1 MRLSAYL
8 RSRAGYYALGL
19 VSLAFASL
27 FLYVF
32 HTPWR
37 AIVIAIV
44 LIIIGFG
51 LAEALEYRRRA
62 LFYNRLYECLEGMDK
77 PYLVGEMLEEPEFL
91 EGAIL
96 CDVLHETSLSMSDHV
111 NTYRR
116 ESEDF
121 REFIEL
127 WVHEIKLPVAGLQL
141 MAHNDG
147 NERYARQLARIDD
160 MVQNVLFYARSESAE
175 KDYVIRET
183 SLARTFANVALK
195 SRDELLERGVQIET
209 EGLDQT
215 VMTDGKWLEY
225 MLGQLMA
232 NSVKYASPDRD
243 LVIRVSAEDLDD
255 RVVLHFR
262 DNGIGIA
269 PEDLPHIFEKSFTGS
284 NGRIGQN
291 STGFGLYIIDK
302 LCSRLG
308 HQVQATSEQGEWTE
322 VTISFGKNL
331 LFELEA

>member
-1 MRLSAYL
+1 MRLSDYL
-8 RSRAGYYALGL
+8 RNRRTAYGIELAGLALAL
-19 VSLAFASL
+19 L
-27 FLYVF
+27 FLHVF
-32 HTPWR
+32 DTPWR
-37 AIVIAIV
+37 GV
-44 LIIIGFG
+44 LISMVLLVMGVVV
-51 LAEALEYRRRA
+51 AEVYEYARRKTFYDHLMQRLEDLDQA
-62 LFYNRLYECLEGMDK
+62 
-77 PYLVGEMLEEPEFL
+77 YLVAEMVEEPSFY
-91 EGAIL
+91 EGKAL
-96 CDVLHETSLSMSDHV
+96 CEAMHVASRSMNDHV
-111 NTYRR
+111 EQYRR
-116 ESEDF
+116 ESRDF

-147 NERYARQLARIDD
+147 NERYATQLARIDD
-160 MVQNVLFYARSESAE
+160 MVQSVLYYARSESAE

-195 SRDELLERGVQIET
+195 NRDELLERGVMIET
-209 EGLDQT
+209 EGLDVK

-232 NSVKYASPDRD
+232 NSVKYASPERD
-243 LVIRVSAEDLDD
+243 LIIRVSAEDLDD
-255 RVVLHFR
+255 RVAMHFR

-269 PEDLPHIFEKSFTGS
+269 PEDLPHIFEKSFTGT

-308 HQVQATSEQGEWTE
+308 HQVRAASEQGQWTE

-331 LFELEA
+331 LFELEG

>member
-1 MRLSAYL
+1 MNEQ
-8 RSRAGYYALGL
+8 
-19 VSLAFASL
+19 V
-27 FLYVF
+27 
-32 HTPWR
+32 
-37 AIVIAIV
+37 
-44 LIIIGFG
+44 
-51 LAEALEYRRRA
+51 EQ
-62 LFYNRLYECLEGMDK
+62 
-77 PYLVGEMLEEPEFL
+77 
-91 EGAIL
+91 
-96 CDVLHETSLSMSDHV
+96 
-111 NTYRR
+111 YRR
-116 ESEDF
+116 ESRDF

-147 NERYARQLARIDD
+147 NERYATQLARIDD

-183 SLARTFANVALK
+183 SLARSFANVALK
-195 SRDELLERGVQIET
+195 NRDELLERGIMMET
-209 EGLDQT
+209 EGLDVK

-232 NSVKYASPDRD
+232 NSVKYASPERD
-243 LVIRVSAEDLDD
+243 TIIRVSAEDLED
-255 RVVLHFR
+255 RVVLHFW

-269 PEDLPHIFEKSFTGS
+269 PEDLPHVFEKSFTGA

-302 LCSRLG
+302 LCERLG
-308 HQVQATSEQGEWTE
+308 HQVRAASEQGQWTE

-331 LFELEA
+331 LFELEG